1 MFISKLLYDTPCQ
14 KFARTGYIMHNGIFK
29 DKANVEEFGYRSDS
43 TSLSPITLLTQ
54 SSSLRLMPVTGP
66 KDFLQ
71 PYVFC
76 YFCILQPICRLSLEY
91 YTFMHTV
98 LPIICDSQN
107 VIMPLT
113 TKTESQHATD
123 QSCNPKT

>member
-1 MFISKLLYDTPCQ
+1 M
-14 KFARTGYIMHNGIFK
+14 N
-29 DKANVEEFGYRSDS
+29 
-43 TSLSPITLLTQ
+43 
-54 SSSLRLMPVTGP
+54 
-66 KDFLQ
+66 
-71 PYVFC
+71 VFC
-76 YFCILQPICRLSLEY
+76 YFRVLQPICMLSLEY

-113 TKTESQHATD
+113 IKTESQHATD